1 MADLICNVVRRY
13 RYDTLQRIDT
23 PDGRRYVNQEGIGLP
38 SVTTILD
45 ATKAKAKL
53 EEWQNKV
60 GIEEANRIRESAAN
74 VGTWMHSF
82 IESHIKDRPIRAAR
96 VWDQLKGFRM
106 GASLIEKFFPN
117 IDEVW
122 GNEVMVHYSDK
133 YAGTTDL
140 VGIYRGKPSI
150 IDFKQSNKMKKREW
164 LDDYFYQLTA
174 YAQAHNWQ
182 HGTEIRQGVI
192 LMASQDGGLQEFL
205 LVDREFD
212 HFQHGWNLKVTQAAL
227 APRVVAVKGLE
238 SPEGTESR
246 TADTF
251 LLQAEQAFLEG
262 LEPEHSGLKND
273 SEPGKEAS
281 DQQVSAVGFRQ
292 VEQAGRD
299 ELEVA
304 LQKSLVQP
312 PR

>member
-1 MADLICNVVRRY
+1 MANLICNTIRRY
-13 RYDTLQRIDT
+13 RYDTLQRLDT
-23 PDGRRYVNQEGIGLP
+23 PDGRRYVNQEGMALP

-60 GIEEANRIRESAAN
+60 GTEEANKIRESAAN

-82 IESHIKDRPIRAAR
+82 IESHIKDRPVRAAR
-96 VWDQLKGFRM
+96 TWDQLKGFRM
-106 GASLIEKFFPN
+106 GSALMEKFFPN
-117 IDEVW
+117 IDEIW
-122 GNEVMVHYSDK
+122 GNEVTVHYADK

-140 VGIYRGKPSI
+140 VGVYRGKPSI

-164 LDDYFYQLTA
+164 LDDYFHQLTA

-227 APRVVAVKGLE
+227 APRVVAVKGSGNLAE
-238 SPEGTESR
+238 TESK
-246 TADTF
+246 TADTS
-251 LLQAEQAFLEG
+251 LLQAEQASLEG

-273 SEPGKEAS
+273 LEPGKEPS
-281 DQQVSAVGFRQ
+281 DQRVSAVGFRQ
-292 VEQAGRD
+292 TEQVEQV
-299 ELEVA
+299 ELEAVLRA
-304 LQKSLVQP
+304 SLVQP

>member
-1 MADLICNVVRRY
+1 MADLICNTVRRY

-23 PDGRRYVNQEGIGLP
+23 PDGRRYVNQEGMALP

-53 EEWQNKV
+53 EEWQNRV
-60 GIEEANRIRESAAN
+60 GLEEANRIRESAAN

-82 IESHIKDRPIRAAR
+82 IEAHIKDRPIRAAR
-96 VWDQLKGFRM
+96 IWDQLKGFRM
-106 GASLIEKFFPN
+106 GASLIEKFFLN
-117 IDEVW
+117 IDEIW
-122 GNEVMVHYSDK
+122 GNEVMVHYADK

-140 VGIYRGKPSI
+140 VGMYRGKPSI

-182 HGTEIRQGVI
+182 HKTEIRQGVI

-212 HFQHGWNLKVTQAAL
+212 HFQHGWNLKVAQAGL
-227 APRVVAVKGLE
+227 APRVVAVRGLE
-238 SPEGTESR
+238 NPAGIGSQTVDMFPP
-246 TADTF
+246 
-251 LLQAEQAFLEG
+251 QAEKASLEAH
-262 LEPEHSGLKND
+262 EQVHSG
-273 SEPGKEAS
+273 SENEQGQEMLETAK
-281 DQQVSAVGFRQ
+281 QVSPVGFRQ
-292 VEQAGRD
+292 VEQGKQV
-299 ELEVA
+299 ELESVLRA
-304 LQKSLVQP
+304 SLVQP